1 MGMVFI
7 GVAVVESREGSSFVC
22 LSLMFLDLFNNDG
35 WFQLPILSSNNL
47 VKKSFEKEEHVG
59 GFSDLILLYMNSI
72 NNL

>member
-7 GVAVVESREGSSFVC
+7 GVVVVESREGSSFVC

-47 VKKSFEKEEHVG
+47 GKKR
-59 GFSDLILLYMNSI
+59 L
-72 NNL
+72 